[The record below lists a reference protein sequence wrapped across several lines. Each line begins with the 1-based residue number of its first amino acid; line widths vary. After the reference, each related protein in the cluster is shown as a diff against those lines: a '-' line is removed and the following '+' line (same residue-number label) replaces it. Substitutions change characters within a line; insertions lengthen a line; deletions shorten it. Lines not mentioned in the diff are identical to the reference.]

1 MKITYSNPTP
11 PPSLVLDDLCY
22 GSIFRP
28 HNSRRI
34 FMITEMNGE
43 SLLLSSDCSTLK
55 ANTEE
60 FNHHFDDTVEDY
72 DSLLLCVEL
81 DTGKLCLMSNQTY
94 VEELDYEFIVK
105 EA

>member
-1 MKITYSNPTP
+1 MKITYTNPTP
-11 PPSLVLDDLCY
+11 PPSLVLDELSY
-22 GSIFRP
+22 GSVFRP

-34 FMITEMNGE
+34 FMITEKDGE

-55 ANTEE
+55 ANIEE
-60 FNHHFDDTVEDY
+60 FNHHFDDTAEDY